1 MDNVQ
6 VPSDTRPRVVNGIPF
21 DETGVSSTPD
31 PVTSG
36 ITRARGGAQLP
47 LVLSSAQPQVRR
59 SLSVSQHSA
68 PPFTEIV
75 DTNLHT
81 KSLEFYGA
89 SSSVA
94 FLRHVDDISGND
106 TSEQLVG
113 RTEPSLASMLHNI
126 NFQPCSTPSIVSGIS
141 NGSNDRFYF
150 RVGRKFLDAYFS
162 NIHCIQP
169 IFDEEEFLT
178 RCEDLWFGKLERQPV
193 SFVALYYATL
203 SLGSLVMVWDEGEI
217 YGEDRFSWSRKLFNQ
232 ALGVVTQLGS
242 GTDLE
247 MVQCY
252 YMMGKVC
259 QHELNPHV
267 AYLYSGQATRTAL
280 ATGLNRL
287 PYGKPSDPSS
297 STTAAKTWWAV
308 YWLDVQTSFALGR
321 PDSLGPDEY
330 HTQDIPGTSGPFEG
344 DHAASSLHVLQV
356 VPCMVKLARIMR
368 KVSLRLYSLPCP
380 LREELSRATELDAQL
395 EYWFQSIPCHL
406 KSGNTTAHVSP
417 LKRTGTASFV
427 KKQSVVLMTRYYNL
441 QMIIFGKS
449 LTVTEG
455 TEAEMATIRECQQKC
470 IESANQAIDL
480 IYDTF
485 RNSDFFQ
492 TWWYNSTYILFAVS
506 VLLTGIFRGFSQ
518 DKKTLDTLFKKVDR
532 AIAILDVLSECV
544 VARNTTI
551 IIKRTLARAKKVS
564 KGEPHG
570 QQRSSIIQAQNDQQ
584 GSTSDGFI
592 SDHASDLLQ
601 LDDADIDWANLE
613 LPMDDSQQALFWVE
627 WGHLLN
633 DLGA

>member
-1 MDNVQ
+1 MFSHIQRQ
-6 VPSDTRPRVVNGIPF
+6 VSWRELAMTATID
-21 DETGVSSTPD
+21 
-31 PVTSG
+31 
-36 ITRARGGAQLP
+36 
-47 LVLSSAQPQVRR
+47 
-59 SLSVSQHSA
+59 
-68 PPFTEIV
+68 FT
-75 DTNLHT
+75 
-81 KSLEFYGA
+81 
-89 SSSVA
+89 
-94 FLRHVDDISGND
+94 
-106 TSEQLVG
+106 
-113 RTEPSLASMLHNI
+113 
-126 NFQPCSTPSIVSGIS
+126 
-141 NGSNDRFYF
+141 F

-203 SLGSLVMVWDEGEI
+203 SLGSLVMVWDEREI

-252 YMMGKVC
+252 YMM
-259 QHELNPHV
+259 
-267 AYLYSGQATRTAL
+267 
-280 ATGLNRL
+280 
-287 PYGKPSDPSS
+287 PSDPRS

-308 YWLDVQTSFALGR
+308 YWLDIQTSFALGR

-330 HTQDIPGTSGPFEG
+330 HTQDIPGTSGSFEG
-344 DHAASSLHVLQV
+344 DHATSSLHVLQV
-356 VPCMVKLARIMR
+356 VPCMVKLASIMR

-395 EYWFQSIPCHL
+395 DYWFQSIPCHL
-406 KSGNTTAHVSP
+406 KPENTTAHASP
-417 LKRTGTASFV
+417 LKRTTASFV

-441 QMIIFGKS
+441 RMIIFGKS
-449 LTVTEG
+449 LTVTKG

-480 IYDTF
+480 VYDTF

-518 DKKTLDTLFKKVDR
+518 DKKALDTLFKKVDR

-544 VARNTTI
+544 VTRNATI

-564 KGEPHG
+564 K
-570 QQRSSIIQAQNDQQ
+570 
-584 GSTSDGFI
+584 
-592 SDHASDLLQ
+592 
-601 LDDADIDWANLE
+601 
-613 LPMDDSQQALFWVE
+613 
-627 WGHLLN
+627 
-633 DLGA
+633 